1 MFPDPET
8 ANPDGIVAMGG
19 DLNVTT
25 LEEAYSKG
33 IFPWPHKN
41 YPLLWFSPPQ
51 RGVLIFKDLK
61 IPRSTQRK
69 IRQQVFEMTFNKAFQ
84 KVIENCAKVP
94 RNGEGGSWITPE
106 MIQSY
111 VQLHKQGKALSV
123 EAWLEG
129 ELVGGIYGVLIRG
142 VFSGES
148 MFHKK
153 SEASKVSLVH
163 MAKKLASQG
172 HEWMDI
178 QMVTPLLEKFGGT
191 YLERKKYLQLL
202 KQTQSKNPD

>member
-8 ANPDGIVAMGG
+8 ATPDGIVAMGG
-19 DLNVTT
+19 DLNTET

-61 IPRSTQRK
+61 VPKSTQRK
-69 IRQQVFEMTFNKAFQ
+69 IRQQAFTMTYNTAFQ
-84 KVIENCAKVP
+84 RVMENCAKAP
-94 RNGEGGSWITPE
+94 RNGNTGSWITAE

-111 VQLHKQGKALSV
+111 VQLHQQGKALSV
-123 EAWLEG
+123 EAWDDG
-129 ELVGGIYGVLIRG
+129 ELVGGLYGVLIRG

-153 SEASKVSLVH
+153 SEASKVCLVQMTEKLQSL
-163 MAKKLASQG
+163 G
-172 HEWMDI
+172 HSWMDI
-178 QMVTPLLEKFGGT
+178 QMVTPLLEKFGGV

-202 KQTQSKNPD
+202 KQTQSRSPA